1 MPLYGYARVSTRD
14 QDLAA
19 QGAGLRNAGCVKT
32 FKEKVSGAK
41 TDRPE
46 LAKVIRRLEPGYL
59 LVVTPLDRLARST
72 RDLLNVL
79 AAVADRGAGFKSL
92 KDAWCDTTTPHGR
105 LPAAPLG
112 GIAEFERELIRARTG
127 EGRKR
132 AKERGVRFG
141 RPRKMTPH
149 QRQEAMRRL
158 AAGET
163 QADRARTHNVDATT
177 IGRLVGDR
185 PFHGGANVVAL
196 QGSPA
201 AAGDAGQCFQ
211 CGRW

>member
-19 QGAGLRNAGCVKT
+19 QDAELMAAGCAKV
-32 FKEKVSGAK
+32 FREKISGVV

-46 LAKVIRRLEPGYL
+46 LAKVIRRLEQDDV
-59 LVVTPLDRLARST
+59 LVVVRLDRLARST

-79 AAVADRGAGFKSL
+79 DEIGKRGAGFRSL
-92 KDAWCDTTTPHGR
+92 KDAWADTTTPHGK
-105 LPAAPLG
+105 LMVTVLG
-112 GIAEFERELIRARTG
+112 GLAEFERSLIVARTG

-141 RPRKMTPH
+141 RPTKLTPH
-149 QRQEAMRRL
+149 QRQEALQRL

-163 QADRARTHNVDATT
+163 YAELARTYNVGIST
-177 IGRLVGDR
+177 ICRLAASS
-185 PFHGGANVVAL
+185 PFEQSVA
-196 QGSPA
+196 A
-201 AAGDAGQCFQ
+201 H
-211 CGRW
+211 